1 MFVFVYYIDF
11 WNYLV
16 FVMQDQDATIDIT
29 FILGFYY
36 DGN

>member
-1 MFVFVYYIDF
+1 MFVFVYYFDF
-11 WNYLV
+11 WKHLV
-16 FVMQDQDATIDIT
+16 FVMKDQDAAIYIT